1 LADNPYQET
10 QSDAAGQTRRVWI
23 FPLSLKEG
31 VTLAI
36 PQNVVAE
43 LETRQTRVAQRLTD
57 EEIQKRAR
65 VSQRSAV
72 GTRRVETAQYQR
84 NVWVAE
90 HAKRR
95 ANGTCQLCTKPAPFM
110 DSKGKPYLETHHI
123 EWLSTGG
130 ADTISN
136 TVALCPNCHRKMHVI
151 NDEADRKF
159 LIARVFGQTPQH

>member
-1 LADNPYQET
+1 M
-10 QSDAAGQTRRVWI
+10 
-23 FPLSLKEG
+23 
-31 VTLAI
+31 

-43 LETRQTRVAQRLTD
+43 LETRQARVAQRLTD
-57 EEIQKRAR
+57 EEIQKRAS

-72 GTRRVETAQYQR
+72 GTRKIETAQYQR

-95 ANGTCQLCTKPAPFM
+95 ANGTCQLCTNPAPFK

-136 TVALCPNCHRKMHVI
+136 TVALCPNCHRKMHII
-151 NDEADRKF
+151 NNEADRK
-159 LIARVFGQTPQH
+159 LLMARVLDGHPETG